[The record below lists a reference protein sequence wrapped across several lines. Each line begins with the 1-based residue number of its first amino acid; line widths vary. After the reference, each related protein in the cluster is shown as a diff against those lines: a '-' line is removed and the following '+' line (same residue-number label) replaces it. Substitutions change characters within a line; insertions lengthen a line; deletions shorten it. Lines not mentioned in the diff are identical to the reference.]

1 MKETITIAIEG
12 MHCQSC
18 VNRVSQALKKVG
30 GVDVLDV
37 KIGAATLACRS
48 EQEKQLIVEAVQNA
62 GFQITGFQ

>member
-1 MKETITIAIEG
+1 

-18 VNRVSQALKKVG
+18 VNRVNQALKKVS

-48 EQEKQLIVEAVQNA
+48 EQEKQLIAEAVKNA
-62 GFQITGFQ
+62 GFHIASFQ

>member
-1 MKETITIAIEG
+1 MKETLTVTIEG

-18 VNRVSQALKKVG
+18 VNRVNHALRRID

-48 EQEKQLIVEAVQNA
+48 EREKQLIVEAVKNA
-62 GFQITGFQ
+62 GFQIAGFQ